1 MPQPAV
7 LTSAACFLID
17 KTAKDLDTA
26 ETASV
31 DVSLIVKY
39 CNQFDPNLIE
49 WLVDNDNNNNIY
61 KNVSLQEYSKSSQK
75 IHSWKIAMMLLCK
88 VQIKKTWISFN
99 IRNNKKEWKSNCIKE
114 LNTIILQMNELDQ
127 PALNTLVNTAT
138 EQAQLQ
144 LLKNI
149 LVI

>member
-1 MPQPAV
+1 MKN
-7 LTSAACFLID
+7 SHDAALKSTNKKKPEFLLIY
-17 KTAKDLDTA
+17 DL
-26 ETASV
+26 
-31 DVSLIVKY
+31 I
-39 CNQFDPNLIE
+39 NLS
-49 WLVDNDNNNNIY
+49 N
-61 KNVSLQEYSKSSQK
+61 
-75 IHSWKIAMMLLCK
+75 H
-88 VQIKKTWISFN
+88 
-99 IRNNKKEWKSNCIKE
+99 KKEWKSNCIKE

>member
-1 MPQPAV
+1 
-7 LTSAACFLID
+7 LID

-39 CNQFDPNLIE
+39 CNQFDLNFIE
-49 WLVDNDNNNNIY
+49 WLVDNNNNNNIY

-75 IHSWKIAMMLLCK
+75 IHSWKIAMMLLWK

-99 IRNNKKEWKSNCIKE
+99 IRLNQFKLRNHKKEWKSNCIKE

>member
-1 MPQPAV
+1 M
-7 LTSAACFLID
+7 
-17 KTAKDLDTA
+17 
-26 ETASV
+26 
-31 DVSLIVKY
+31 
-39 CNQFDPNLIE
+39 
-49 WLVDNDNNNNIY
+49 
-61 KNVSLQEYSKSSQK
+61 KNSHDATLKSTN
-75 IHSWKIAMMLLCK
+75 
-88 VQIKKTWISFN
+88 KKTWISFN
-99 IRNNKKEWKSNCIKE
+99 IWLNQFKLRNHKKEWKSNCIKE